1 MVDER
6 SNYQRHLIHD
16 WRNFSADSIRNK
28 VEKYDFTQPTEFEVL
43 IWNYE
48 LYGHLQQL
56 ANKKLILKGGTAA
69 QLYLSKDKQRASVD
83 LDIVSLV
90 GVGGIEQILK
100 RISTKLGNQ
109 ENYFTFRRY
118 EPPEP
123 EVKLPM
129 RTYYVAV
136 PSMIGQTHLKN
147 KKRFPGREIK
157 IDFFLEGRGTH
168 SIILSNPKTLVL
180 DLAYSPIVSTK
191 ESLIAD
197 KLLILATKSVGI
209 PFKRR
214 ADIPKHVYD
223 IDCLV
228 QQGLDEDSIREIIS
242 IMNSLIEAE
251 CSYRGMSYSV
261 QEVITHIVEE
271 LENLSYIGFSE
282 ELKETARYIENFQ
295 SQYLQHPNFQK
306 SHGWGVRFLRLRF
319 LVKSILQLIQKEIN
333 EKEIASLFTMACQI
347 DARLGKSGEK
357 RAGLRKQ
364 LLQTYRHQIKEKYRF
379 LKGQPPE
386 RILWEIISP
395 ENIEEIKD
403 LIN

>member
-1 MVDER
+1 MVDEP
-6 SNYQRHLIHD
+6 SNYQHHLIHD

-56 ANKKLILKGGTAA
+56 ANKKLILKGGAAA

-118 EPPEP
+118 KPLEP

-129 RTYYVAV
+129 RTYYVAI

-147 KKRFPGREIK
+147 RKRFPGREIK
-157 IDFFLEGRGTH
+157 IDFFLEDSGINSVTLR
-168 SIILSNPKTLVL
+168 NPKTLVL
-180 DLAYSPIVSTK
+180 NLAYSPIVSTK

-251 CSYRGMSYSV
+251 CSYRRISYSV
-261 QEVITHIVEE
+261 REVITHIIEE

-282 ELKETARYIENFQ
+282 ELKNIARYIENFQ
-295 SQYLQHPNFQK
+295 SQYLQRSNFQK
-306 SHGWGVRFLRLRF
+306 SHGWGIRFLRLRF

-357 RAGLRKQ
+357 RADLRKQ

-386 RILWEIISP
+386 RILWEIVSS
-395 ENIEEIKD
+395 ENIEKIKD
-403 LIN
+403 LII

>member
-6 SNYQRHLIHD
+6 SNYQSHLIHD

-48 LYGHLQQL
+48 LYGQLQEL
-56 ANKKLILKGGTAA
+56 AKKNLILKGGAAA

-83 LDIVSLV
+83 LDIVSFV
-90 GVGGIEQILK
+90 DVDGIEQILK
-100 RISTKLGNQ
+100 KISTKLSNQ

-118 EPPEP
+118 EPPES
-123 EVKLPM
+123 EVRLPM
-129 RTYYVAV
+129 RTYYVTI

-147 KKRFPGREIK
+147 KKRFPGREVK
-157 IDFFLEGRGTH
+157 MDFFLEGRGIH
-168 SIILSNPKTLVL
+168 SITLRNPKTLVL
-180 DLAYSPIVSTK
+180 DLAYSPVVSTK
-191 ESLIAD
+191 ASLIAD
-197 KLLILATKSVGI
+197 KLLILATKSVGV

-228 QQGLDEDSIREIIS
+228 QQGLDEDTIREIIS

-319 LVKSILQLIQKEIN
+319 LVKSILQFIQKEIN
-333 EKEIASLFTMACQI
+333 EKEIASLFSMVCQI
-347 DARLGKSGEK
+347 DARLGKLGEK
-357 RAGLRKQ
+357 RADLRKE
-364 LLQTYRHQIKEKYRF
+364 LLQTCRHQIKEKYRF

-395 ENIEEIKD
+395 NNIEKIKD
-403 LIN
+403 LVI

>member
-1 MVDER
+1 MVNR
-6 SNYQRHLIHD
+6 YSNYQRHLIHD
-16 WRNFSADSIRNK
+16 WRNFSADSIRKK
-28 VEKYDFTQPTEFEVL
+28 VEIYDFTQPTEFEVL

-56 ANKKLILKGGTAA
+56 AEKNLILKGGAAA
-69 QLYLSKDKQRASVD
+69 QLYLSRDKQRASVD
-83 LDIVSLV
+83 LDIVSFV
-90 GVGGIEQILK
+90 GMDGIEQILK
-100 RISTKLGNQ
+100 RISTRLSNQ

-118 EPPEP
+118 EPAEP

-129 RTYYVAV
+129 RTYYLTI

-157 IDFFLEGRGTH
+157 IDFFLGGRGIRSVT
-168 SIILSNPKTLVL
+168 LRKPKTLVL
-180 DLAYSPIVSTK
+180 DLAYSPVVSTK
-191 ESLIAD
+191 GSLIAD
-197 KLLILATKSVGI
+197 KLLILATKSVGV

-228 QQGLDEDSIREIIS
+228 QQGLDEDTIREIIS

-261 QEVITHIVEE
+261 EEVIIHIVEE
-271 LENLSYIGFSE
+271 LESLSYIGFSKE
-282 ELKETARYIENFQ
+282 SKETARYIENFQ
-295 SQYLQHPNFQK
+295 SQYLRRPNFQK
-306 SHGWGVRFLRLRF
+306 KYGWAIRFLRLRF

-333 EKEIASLFTMACQI
+333 EKEIASLFSMTRQI
-347 DARLGKSGEK
+347 EARLGKLGEK
-357 RAGLRKQ
+357 RAGLRKE

-386 RILWEIISP
+386 RILWEVVSS
-395 ENIEEIKD
+395 ENIEKIKD
-403 LIN
+403 LVI

>member
-6 SNYQRHLIHD
+6 SNYQSHLIHD
-16 WRNFSADSIRNK
+16 WRDFSADSIRKK
-28 VEKYDFTQPTEFEVL
+28 VEKYGFTQPTEFEVL
-43 IWNYE
+43 MWNYE
-48 LYGHLQQL
+48 LYGHLQEL
-56 ANKKLILKGGTAA
+56 AEKKLILKGGAA
-69 QLYLSKDKQRASVD
+69 VQVYLSKDKQRASVD
-83 LDIVSLV
+83 LDIVSSV
-90 GVGGIEQILK
+90 SVDGIEQILK
-100 RISTKLGNQ
+100 RISTKLGNK

-118 EPPEP
+118 EPAEP

-129 RTYYVAV
+129 RTYYMTI

-157 IDFFLEGRGTH
+157 IDFFLEDSGINSVTLR
-168 SIILSNPKTLVL
+168 NPKTLVL

-228 QQGLDEDSIREIIS
+228 QQGLDENSIREIIS
-242 IMNSLIEAE
+242 IMNSLIEVE
-251 CSYRGMSYSV
+251 CSYRRISYSV

-282 ELKETARYIENFQ
+282 ELKNIARYIENFQ
-295 SQYLQHPNFQK
+295 SQYLQRSNFQK

-347 DARLGKSGEK
+347 DTRLGKSGEK

-395 ENIEEIKD
+395 GNIEKIKD
-403 LIN
+403 LVI

>member
-1 MVDER
+1 MVNR
-6 SNYQRHLIHD
+6 YSNYQRHLIHD

-56 ANKKLILKGGTAA
+56 ANKKLILKGGAAA

-83 LDIVSLV
+83 LDIVSSV

-100 RISTKLGNQ
+100 RISTELGNQ

-118 EPPEP
+118 KPLEP

-129 RTYYVAV
+129 RTYYVAI

-147 KKRFPGREIK
+147 RKRFPGREIK
-157 IDFFLEGRGTH
+157 IDFFLEDSGINSVTLR
-168 SIILSNPKTLVL
+168 NPKTLVL
-180 DLAYSPIVSTK
+180 NLAYSPIVSTK

-228 QQGLDEDSIREIIS
+228 QQGLDENSIREIIS

-251 CSYRGMSYSV
+251 CSYRRISYSV
-261 QEVITHIVEE
+261 REVITHIIEE

-282 ELKETARYIENFQ
+282 ELKNIARYIENFQ
-295 SQYLQHPNFQK
+295 SQYLQRSNFQK
-306 SHGWGVRFLRLRF
+306 SHGWGIRFLRLRF

-357 RAGLRKQ
+357 RADLRKQ

-395 ENIEEIKD
+395 ENVEEIKD
-403 LIN
+403 LII

>member
-1 MVDER
+1 MVNR
-6 SNYQRHLIHD
+6 YSNYQRHLIHD
-16 WRNFSADSIRNK
+16 WRNFSADSIRKK
-28 VEKYDFTQPTEFEVL
+28 VEICDFTQPTEFEVL

-56 ANKKLILKGGTAA
+56 AEKNLILKGGAAA

-83 LDIVSLV
+83 LDIVSFV

-100 RISTKLGNQ
+100 TISTKLSNQ

-118 EPPEP
+118 EPAEP

-129 RTYYVAV
+129 RTYYLTI
-136 PSMIGQTHLKN
+136 PSMIGQTHLKD
-147 KKRFPGREIK
+147 KKRLPGREVK
-157 IDFFLEGRGTH
+157 MDFFLEGRGTH
-168 SIILSNPKTLVL
+168 SIILRNPKTLVL
-180 DLAYSPIVSTK
+180 DLAYSPVVSTK
-191 ESLIAD
+191 GSLIAD
-197 KLLILATKSVGI
+197 KLLILATKSVGV

-223 IDCLV
+223 MDCLI
-228 QQGLDEDSIREIIS
+228 QQGLDEDTIREIIS

-261 QEVITHIVEE
+261 EEVITHIVEE
-271 LENLSYIGFSE
+271 LESLSYIGFSK
-282 ELKETARYIENFQ
+282 ELKETAQHIENFQ
-295 SQYLQHPNFQK
+295 SQYLQHSNFQK
-306 SHGWGVRFLRLRF
+306 SYGWGVRFLRLRF

-333 EKEIASLFTMACQI
+333 EKEIASLFGVAHQI
-347 DARLGKSGEK
+347 EAQLGKLGEK
-357 RAGLRKQ
+357 RADLRKE

-386 RILWEIISP
+386 RILWEIVSP

-403 LIN
+403 LVI

>member
-1 MVDER
+1 MVNR
-6 SNYQRHLIHD
+6 YSNYQRHLIHD
-16 WRNFSADSIRNK
+16 WRNFSADSIRKK
-28 VEKYDFTQPTEFEVL
+28 VEIYDFTQPTEFEVL

-56 ANKKLILKGGTAA
+56 AEKNLILKGGAAA

-83 LDIVSLV
+83 LDIVSFI

-100 RISTKLGNQ
+100 RISTRLSNQ

-118 EPPEP
+118 KPLEP

-129 RTYYVAV
+129 RTYYVTI

-147 KKRFPGREIK
+147 RKRFPGREIK
-157 IDFFLEGRGTH
+157 IDFFLEDSGINSVTLR
-168 SIILSNPKTLVL
+168 NPKTLVL
-180 DLAYSPIVSTK
+180 NLAYSPIVSTK

-228 QQGLDEDSIREIIS
+228 QQGLDEDTIREIIS

-261 QEVITHIVEE
+261 EEVITHIVEE
-271 LENLSYIGFSE
+271 LESLSYIGFSK
-282 ELKETARYIENFQ
+282 ELKETAQHIENFQ
-295 SQYLQHPNFQK
+295 SQYLQRSNFQK
-306 SHGWGVRFLRLRF
+306 SHGWGIRFLRLRF

-333 EKEIASLFTMACQI
+333 EKEIASLFTMVCQI

-357 RAGLRKQ
+357 RADLRKQ

-395 ENIEEIKD
+395 ENVEEIKD
-403 LIN
+403 LII

>member
-6 SNYQRHLIHD
+6 SNYQHHLIHD

-56 ANKKLILKGGTAA
+56 ANKKLILKGGAAA

-118 EPPEP
+118 KPLEP

-129 RTYYVAV
+129 RTYYVAI

-147 KKRFPGREIK
+147 RKRFPGREIK
-157 IDFFLEGRGTH
+157 IDFFLEDSGINSVTLR
-168 SIILSNPKTLVL
+168 NPKTLVL
-180 DLAYSPIVSTK
+180 NLAYSPIVSTK

-197 KLLILATKSVGI
+197 KLLILATKSVGV

-223 IDCLV
+223 MDCLI
-228 QQGLDEDSIREIIS
+228 QQGLDEDTIREIIS

-261 QEVITHIVEE
+261 EEVITHIVEE
-271 LENLSYIGFSE
+271 LESLSYIGFSKE
-282 ELKETARYIENFQ
+282 SKETAQYIENFQ
-295 SQYLQHPNFQK
+295 SQYLRRPNFQK

-333 EKEIASLFTMACQI
+333 EKEIASLFGVAHQI
-347 DARLGKSGEK
+347 EAQLGKLGEK
-357 RAGLRKQ
+357 RGDLRKE
-364 LLQTYRHQIKEKYRF
+364 LLQNYRHQIKEKYRF

-395 ENIEEIKD
+395 ENVEEIKD
-403 LIN
+403 LII

>member
-1 MVDER
+1 MVNQD
-6 SNYQRHLIHD
+6 SNYQSRLIHD
-16 WRNFSADSIRNK
+16 WRNFSADSIRSK

-56 ANKKLILKGGTAA
+56 ANKKLILKGGAA
-69 QLYLSKDKQRASVD
+69 TQLYLSKDKQRASVD
-83 LDIVSLV
+83 LDIVSFV
-90 GVGGIEQILK
+90 SMDGIEQILK
-100 RISTKLGNQ
+100 RISTKLSNQ
-109 ENYFTFRRY
+109 ENYFTFRRH

-129 RTYYVAV
+129 LTYYVTI

-147 KKRFPGREIK
+147 KERFPGREIK
-157 IDFFLEGRGTH
+157 IDFFLEGRGINSVT
-168 SIILSNPKTLVL
+168 LRNPKTLVL
-180 DLAYSPIVSTK
+180 DLAYSPVVSTK
-191 ESLIAD
+191 GSLIAD

-228 QQGLDEDSIREIIS
+228 RQGLDEDAIREIIS

-251 CSYRGMSYSV
+251 CSYRRISYSV
-261 QEVITHIVEE
+261 QEVITHIAEE

-295 SQYLQHPNFQK
+295 SQYLRRSNFQK

-319 LVKSILQLIQKEIN
+319 LVKSILQLIQKEIH
-333 EKEIASLFTMACQI
+333 EKEIVGLFSMACQI
-347 DARLGKSGEK
+347 EARLGKLGDK
-357 RAGLRKQ
+357 RADLRKE
-364 LLQTYRHQIKEKYRF
+364 LLQNYRHQIKEKYRF

-386 RILWEIISP
+386 RILWEIVSSD
-395 ENIEEIKD
+395 NIEKIKD
-403 LIN
+403 LVI

>member
-1 MVDER
+1 LVNR
-6 SNYQRHLIHD
+6 YSNYQRHLIHD

-56 ANKKLILKGGTAA
+56 ANKKLILKGGAAA

-83 LDIVSLV
+83 LDIVSSV

-100 RISTKLGNQ
+100 RISTELGNQ

-118 EPPEP
+118 KPLEP

-129 RTYYVAV
+129 RTYYVAI

-147 KKRFPGREIK
+147 RKRFPGREIK
-157 IDFFLEGRGTH
+157 IDFFLEDSGINSVTLR
-168 SIILSNPKTLVL
+168 NPKTLVL
-180 DLAYSPIVSTK
+180 NLAYSPIVSTK

-228 QQGLDEDSIREIIS
+228 QQGLDENSIREIIS

-251 CSYRGMSYSV
+251 CSYRRISYSV
-261 QEVITHIVEE
+261 REVITHIIEE

-282 ELKETARYIENFQ
+282 ELKNIARYIENFQ
-295 SQYLQHPNFQK
+295 SQYLQRSNFQK
-306 SHGWGVRFLRLRF
+306 SHGWGIRFLRLRF

-357 RAGLRKQ
+357 RADLRKQ

-395 ENIEEIKD
+395 ENVEEIKD
-403 LIN
+403 LII

>member
-1 MVDER
+1 LVNR
-6 SNYQRHLIHD
+6 YSNYQKHLIHD
-16 WRNFSADSIRNK
+16 WRNFSADSIRKK
-28 VEKYDFTQPTEFEVL
+28 VEIYDFTQPTEFEVL

-56 ANKKLILKGGTAA
+56 AEKNLILKGGAAA

-118 EPPEP
+118 KPLEP

-129 RTYYVAV
+129 RTYYLTI
-136 PSMIGQTHLKN
+136 PSMIGQTHLKD
-147 KKRFPGREIK
+147 KKRLPGREVK
-157 IDFFLEGRGTH
+157 MDFFLEGRRMRSVT
-168 SIILSNPKTLVL
+168 LRKPKTLVL
-180 DLAYSPIVSTK
+180 DLAYSPVVSTK
-191 ESLIAD
+191 GSLIAD
-197 KLLILATKSVGI
+197 KLLILATKSVGV

-214 ADIPKHVYD
+214 ADIPKHAYD
-223 IDCLV
+223 MDCLI
-228 QQGLDEDSIREIIS
+228 QQGLDEDTIREIIS

-261 QEVITHIVEE
+261 EEVITHIVEE
-271 LENLSYIGFSE
+271 LESLSYIGFSKE
-282 ELKETARYIENFQ
+282 SKETAQYIENFQ
-295 SQYLQHPNFQK
+295 SQYLRRPNFQK

-333 EKEIASLFTMACQI
+333 EKEIASLFGMTRQI
-347 DARLGKSGEK
+347 EARLGKLGEK
-357 RAGLRKQ
+357 RADLRKE

-386 RILWEIISP
+386 RILWEVVSS
-395 ENIEEIKD
+395 ENIEKIKD
-403 LIN
+403 LVI

>member
-6 SNYQRHLIHD
+6 SNYQHHLIHD

-56 ANKKLILKGGTAA
+56 ANKKLILKGGAAA

-118 EPPEP
+118 KPLEP

-129 RTYYVAV
+129 RTYYVAI

-147 KKRFPGREIK
+147 RKRFPGREIK
-157 IDFFLEGRGTH
+157 IDFFLEDSGINSVTLR
-168 SIILSNPKTLVL
+168 NPKTLVL
-180 DLAYSPIVSTK
+180 NLAYSPIVSTK

-197 KLLILATKSVGI
+197 KLLILATKSVGV

-223 IDCLV
+223 MDCLI
-228 QQGLDEDSIREIIS
+228 QQGLDEDTIREIIS

-261 QEVITHIVEE
+261 EEVITHIVEE
-271 LENLSYIGFSE
+271 LESLSYIGFSKE
-282 ELKETARYIENFQ
+282 SKETAQYIENFQ
-295 SQYLQHPNFQK
+295 SQYLRRPNFQK

-333 EKEIASLFTMACQI
+333 EKEIASLFGVAHQI
-347 DARLGKSGEK
+347 EAQLGKLGEK
-357 RAGLRKQ
+357 RGDLRKE
-364 LLQTYRHQIKEKYRF
+364 LLQNYRHRIKEKYRF

-395 ENIEEIKD
+395 ENVEEIKD
-403 LIN
+403 LII

>member
-1 MVDER
+1 MVNR
-6 SNYQRHLIHD
+6 YSNYQRHLIHD
-16 WRNFSADSIRNK
+16 WRNFSADSIRKK
-28 VEKYDFTQPTEFEVL
+28 VEIYDFTQPTEFEVL

-56 ANKKLILKGGTAA
+56 AEKNLILKGGAAA

-83 LDIVSLV
+83 LDIVSFI

-100 RISTKLGNQ
+100 RISTRLSNQ

-118 EPPEP
+118 KPLEP

-129 RTYYVAV
+129 RTYYVTI

-147 KKRFPGREIK
+147 RKRFPGREIK
-157 IDFFLEGRGTH
+157 IDFFLEDSGINSVTLR
-168 SIILSNPKTLVL
+168 NPKTLVL
-180 DLAYSPIVSTK
+180 NLAYSPIVSTK

-251 CSYRGMSYSV
+251 CSYRRISYSV
-261 QEVITHIVEE
+261 REVITHIIEE

-282 ELKETARYIENFQ
+282 ELKNIARYIENFQ
-295 SQYLQHPNFQK
+295 SQYLQRSNFQK
-306 SHGWGVRFLRLRF
+306 SHGWGIRFLRLRF

-333 EKEIASLFTMACQI
+333 EKEIASLFTMVCQI

-357 RAGLRKQ
+357 RADLRKQ

-395 ENIEEIKD
+395 ENVEEIKD
-403 LIN
+403 LII

>member
-6 SNYQRHLIHD
+6 SNYQHHLIHD
-16 WRNFSADSIRNK
+16 WRNFSADSIRKK
-28 VEKYDFTQPTEFEVL
+28 VEIYDFTQPTEFEVL

-56 ANKKLILKGGTAA
+56 AEKNLILKGGAAA
-69 QLYLSKDKQRASVD
+69 QLYLSKDKQRTSVD

-118 EPPEP
+118 KPLEP

-129 RTYYVAV
+129 RTYYVAI

-147 KKRFPGREIK
+147 RKRFPGREIK
-157 IDFFLEGRGTH
+157 MDFFLEDSGINSVTLR
-168 SIILSNPKTLVL
+168 NPKTLVL
-180 DLAYSPIVSTK
+180 NLAYSPIVSTK

-251 CSYRGMSYSV
+251 CSYRRISYSV
-261 QEVITHIVEE
+261 REVITHIIEE

-282 ELKETARYIENFQ
+282 ELKNIARYIENFQ
-295 SQYLQHPNFQK
+295 SQYLQRSNFQK
-306 SHGWGVRFLRLRF
+306 SHGWGIRFLRLRF

-357 RAGLRKQ
+357 RADLRKQ

-386 RILWEIISP
+386 RILWEIVSP

-403 LIN
+403 LVI